1 MGGVDGGM
9 SHDAHIIVWQ
19 QRELRRSF
27 VRHLLRLHLER
38 GTEWLRGYV
47 DGWKMWEEDLRVDFW
62 AQCRRGNTGEDGQW
76 F

>member
-1 MGGVDGGM
+1 M

-19 QRELRRSF
+19 QRELRRSL
-27 VRHLLRLHLER
+27 VLHLLRLHLER

-62 AQCRRGNTGEDGQW
+62 AQCRRGNTGEEGKW
-76 F
+76 LS